1 MSSQLLGFPPDA
13 RLLIVNADDL
23 GMYRG
28 INMATMRSIEEG
40 LASSCS
46 LMSPCPSSPHA
57 MELLRQRPHIPFGI
71 HLTLVCDFT
80 ARRWEPVAAKEQVP
94 SLLDDTGHLFTPDAR
109 AQLLKQARLDEVE
122 LELRSQIDAV
132 MAAGLTPTHLDW
144 HCLADGGRED
154 LFDLTLALAKEHGL
168 AARVWL
174 KPGRRTAR
182 QRGLPVVDHAFL
194 DSFSLDIDTK
204 AAHYAELLHALPAG
218 LTEWAVHP
226 GLGDEE
232 SKAIDSSWRVRR
244 SDFEFLTS
252 SEAKDIVSQERI
264 VVLDTARFTGLV

>member
-80 ARRWEPVAAKEQVP
+80 ARRWEPVAAKERVP
-94 SLLDDTGHLFTPDAR
+94 SLLDDAGHLFTPDAK
-109 AQLLKQARLDEVE
+109 AQLLEQVRLDEVE

-168 AARVWL
+168 AARVW
-174 KPGRRTAR
+174 
-182 QRGLPVVDHAFL
+182 Q
-194 DSFSLDIDTK
+194 
-204 AAHYAELLHALPAG
+204 
-218 LTEWAVHP
+218 
-226 GLGDEE
+226 
-232 SKAIDSSWRVRR
+232 
-244 SDFEFLTS
+244 
-252 SEAKDIVSQERI
+252 
-264 VVLDTARFTGLV
+264 